1 MGVETG
7 IIDIVVFVLF
17 IIAVISVGL
26 IKSKS
31 GPSDNERG
39 RLFFSRSRAILVVN

>member
-1 MGVETG
+1 MG

-31 GPSDNERG
+31 GPSDNESAEDYFFES
-39 RLFFSRSRAILVVN
+39 RLSW

>member
-1 MGVETG
+1 MG

-31 GPSDNERG
+31 D
-39 RLFFSRSRAILVVN
+39 LLIMRARKIIF